1 MKLTIRIIQEFKI
14 KDGTVTSIETVQQF
28 FPATLVLETM
38 SKEDVSVMQRGVI
51 VLRKFLQTN
60 DVGIGRS
67 ISLPAKIFNKRT
79 ANPETKHNGELT
91 VRSACAIPIHLLD
104 IFLIIKDSLF
114 GTLNSNLEARIQQ
127 DLGGSRSQCSSVF
140 HRLGLS
146 TKPEMRGSVRC
157 SGHVCLKKKVS
168 MFE

>member
-14 KDGTVTSIETVQQF
+14 KDGTVTSIETVQQL

-38 SKEDVSVMQRGVI
+38 SKEDVGVMQGRVI
-51 VLRKFLQTN
+51 ILRKFLQTN
-60 DVGIGRS
+60 DIGISRS
-67 ISLPAKIFNKRT
+67 ISLPAKLVNKRT
-79 ANPETKHNGELT
+79 ANPETKYSGELT
-91 VRSACAIPIHLLD
+91 VRSTCAMPIHLLD
-104 IFLIIKDSLF
+104 IFFIIKDSLF
-114 GTLNSNLEARIQQ
+114 GTLNSNLEASIQQ

-157 SGHVCLKKKVS
+157 SGHVCFKKSINV
-168 MFE
+168 